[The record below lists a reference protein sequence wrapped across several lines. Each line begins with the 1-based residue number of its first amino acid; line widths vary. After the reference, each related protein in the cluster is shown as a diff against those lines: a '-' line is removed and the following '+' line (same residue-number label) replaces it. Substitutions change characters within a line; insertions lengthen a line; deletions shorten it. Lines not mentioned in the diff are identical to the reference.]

1 MQSLR
6 GFCTQ
11 THHCAVRVRRQP
23 GAASRAPETYGPPAW
38 GYPMTLNLCV
48 YPPYWKF
55 EEMMM
60 PGRSTFAYSSV

>member
-6 GFCTQ
+6 GIL
-11 THHCAVRVRRQP
+11 HLRLSWHRPRAVAAVRD
-23 GAASRAPETYGPPAW
+23 GHRAGSVQSAR

-48 YPPYWKF
+48 NPSYWKF
-55 EEMMM
+55 EAMMR